1 MISFFLKVLR
11 SGKPIKKKSGEV
23 KKVVVYG
30 GYVCE
35 EEMVEG
41 VGEGICGLSS
51 ALHGM
56 GPISHNTR
64 KRNIGERYSFWSGGR
79 EGEPFFSDSFVLFIL
94 GLQLAA

>member
-1 MISFFLKVLR
+1 
-11 SGKPIKKKSGEV
+11 
-23 KKVVVYG
+23 
-30 GYVCE
+30 
-35 EEMVEG
+35 MVEG

-94 GLQLAA
+94 GLQLAAWDVVLGGSWDLPLARVMGTT